1 MASLTTPPLRGT
13 PPTEGNLVWCFIFYF
28 RVSICSH
35 FHIFS
40 FLSRGLT
47 TGSRLWELS
56 RSDTYR
62 IHRIATVALLPRD
75 DKEQITTT
83 LSCHCERSEAIQS
96 INLSQRD
103 TYFLFNSVFAGA
115 NKFDYLDSGV
125 KPRNDTEKNSA
136 DKNRTLHS
144 ELCTLK
150 NTGHL
155 PRFLF
160 PITWYLI
167 IIRQAGCEVICI
179 HITGNIRPYLIQI
192 LTVCSRGRSG

>member
-1 MASLTTPPLRGT
+1 MFGAGCQRRVGTLHARMTEKRDTFLHPLTTPPLRGT
-13 PPTEGNLVWCFIFYF
+13 PPKKGNLVWCFIFYF
-28 RVSICSH
+28 RISICSH

-40 FLSRGLT
+40 LSSRGLT

-62 IHRIATVALLPRD
+62 IHWIATVALLSRD

-125 KPRNDTEKNSA
+125 KPRNDTEKNCA
-136 DKNRTLHS
+136 DKNCTLHS
-144 ELCTLK
+144 ELCTL
-150 NTGHL
+150 
-155 PRFLF
+155 
-160 PITWYLI
+160 
-167 IIRQAGCEVICI
+167 
-179 HITGNIRPYLIQI
+179 
-192 LTVCSRGRSG
+192 